1 MVRALFLVLLLADCA
16 ASPEELTAVTIGAG
30 VASIATIHRTPF
42 DAVYSLI
49 SGRNCS
55 IVWLDQAKTYCKPV
69 EPPPEPPRYC
79 TRSLGRV
86 DCWLEPARLPG
97 QTREVADGPRV
108 LTPQQEEDR
117 TRRWP
122 E

>member
-1 MVRALFLVLLLADCA
+1 MVRALSLVLLLAGCG
-16 ASPEELTAVTIGAG
+16 ASPEELTAVTVGAG

-49 SGRNCS
+49 SGRDCS
-55 IVWLDQAKTYCKPV
+55 IVWLDQGNTYCKPA

-79 TRSLGRV
+79 TRSLGQV

-97 QTREVADGPRV
+97 QHREVADGPRV